1 MSISMNMNMNMKSNM
16 GMKIQ
21 YTISKSQKVRNK
33 IINKNIWKIEGK
45 SGIWI
50 INQIDKKLT
59 SKVKIFLGKIRDQKL
74 IERFLQ
80 KG

>member
-1 MSISMNMNMNMKSNM
+1 MSISISMNMKSNM

>member
-1 MSISMNMNMNMKSNM
+1 MSISMNMNMKSNM

-21 YTISKSQKVRNK
+21 YTISKSSKVRNK

>member
-1 MSISMNMNMNMKSNM
+1 MSISMNMNMKSNM
-16 GMKIQ
+16 EMKIQ